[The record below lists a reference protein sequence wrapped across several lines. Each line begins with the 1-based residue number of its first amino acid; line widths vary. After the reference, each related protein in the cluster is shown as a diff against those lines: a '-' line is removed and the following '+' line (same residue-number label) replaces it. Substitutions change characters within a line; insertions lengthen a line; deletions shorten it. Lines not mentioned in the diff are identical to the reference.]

1 MLVEFV
7 QLRPRCVMTTFDP
20 DTLEQ
25 DHGVL
30 RRIVREFDGTLALDA
45 AVLEPGR
52 IRVGDA
58 VTLLD

>member
-1 MLVEFV
+1 
-7 QLRPRCVMTTFDP
+7 MTTFDP

-30 RRIVREFDGTLALDA
+30 RRIVRDFDGKMALDA

>member
-1 MLVEFV
+1 M

-25 DHGVL
+25 DPRVL
-30 RRIVREFDGTLALDA
+30 RRIVRDFDGRMALDA

>member
-1 MLVEFV
+1 
-7 QLRPRCVMTTFDP
+7 MTTIDP

-30 RRIVREFDGTLALDA
+30 RRIVEHFDGKTALDC

-52 IRVGDA
+52 IATGDE
-58 VTLLD
+58 VELLS